1 MKNFGSG
8 IAATTNTIREPWGQ
22 ISERDL
28 VALTASGDG
37 EAFAVICRR
46 YEHMLF
52 RAAFRVTGNVI
63 DAEDVVQEA
72 LLKAYKNIAS
82 FGFASSLS
90 TWLTRIVIN
99 CGLMELRRRRTR
111 PWVPLDNA
119 DEYGI
124 PLIAMTRDPATGIEE
139 ELCRKEQSQLLTAS
153 IARLPPKLR
162 TIIEDYRILELTMVE
177 LAQSQ
182 AITVATAKSR
192 LLRPRA
198 TIKKSRPIAK
208 AMQRTP
214 RSEAANGFGW
224 GPLERSGGDDIDAE

>member
-8 IAATTNTIREPWGQ
+8 IVATANTTQRPWSQ
-22 ISERDL
+22 MSEGEL

-37 EAFAVICRR
+37 EAFNVICRR

-52 RAAFRVTGNVI
+52 RTAIRVTGNVL

-72 LLKAYKNIAS
+72 LLRAYKNIS
-82 FGFASSLS
+82 GFRFASSLS

-99 CGLMELRRRRTR
+99 CGLMELRRRRAR
-111 PWVPLDNA
+111 PWVSLDNG
-119 DEYGI
+119 DEYGF
-124 PLIAMTRDPATGIEE
+124 PLIFMTRDPNTGIEE

-162 TIIEDYRILELTMVE
+162 TVIEDYRTSEPTMAE

-182 AITVATAKSR
+182 AITVAAAKSR
-192 LLRPRA
+192 LLRARA
-198 TIKKSRPIAK
+198 TIKKFRPIAK
-208 AMQRTP
+208 AMQRTH
-214 RSEAANGFGW
+214 RSEAANGVG
-224 GPLERSGGDDIDAE
+224 